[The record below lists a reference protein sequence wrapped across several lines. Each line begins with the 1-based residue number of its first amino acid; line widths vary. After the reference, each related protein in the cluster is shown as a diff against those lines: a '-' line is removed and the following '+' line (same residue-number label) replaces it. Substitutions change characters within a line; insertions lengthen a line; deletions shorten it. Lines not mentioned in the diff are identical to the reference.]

1 MVFTSSAKKKRPQE
15 ARPKRRTERRPTS
28 MKNSDKIA
36 CCNQCKQPLTKID
49 NYGERLTG
57 CLTCN
62 LWATGDGTR
71 WKRLSEEDLRAL
83 HLLARHGD

>member
-1 MVFTSSAKKKRPQE
+1 VPSRIHWRKKWPQG
-15 ARPKRRTERRPTS
+15 ARRNAYRKTTPS

-36 CCNQCKQPLTKID
+36 CCNQCKQPLTEID

-57 CLTCN
+57 CLTRN
-62 LWATGDGTR
+62 LWATADGTR

-83 HLLARHGD
+83 HSLVRHGD